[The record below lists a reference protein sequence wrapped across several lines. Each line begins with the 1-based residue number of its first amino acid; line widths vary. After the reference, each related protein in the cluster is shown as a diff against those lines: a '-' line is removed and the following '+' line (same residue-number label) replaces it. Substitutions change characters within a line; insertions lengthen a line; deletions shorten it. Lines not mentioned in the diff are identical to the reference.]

1 MKIHEFVLLAGSLAI
16 TACNS
21 DQGRT
26 RTASAQTDRPVIAEP
41 GLEQGSIEL
50 PTGIRMSYRA
60 FGDPAGQPVI
70 LLHGYSDSWYSW
82 SRVLPLFPDEFRVL
96 APDLRGHGT
105 TGRADD
111 YSMRAMAGDV
121 LALMDAL
128 DVERA
133 TIVGHSMGGLV
144 AQQVAATSPDRV
156 SGLVLVATATTI
168 LGFPGIKELEEAVMG
183 LTDPVD
189 PQFIREFQKST
200 VYHPVPVGFMDSVI
214 GESSKLSARTWQGVF
229 RGMAGTPPAKIDSGI
244 PTLIFW
250 GDRDP
255 IFPAAEQQIL
265 QEMIPGSLFKTYP
278 ETGHAVH
285 WERPA
290 EFTGDLVMFLR
301 SVSR

>member
-1 MKIHEFVLLAGSLAI
+1 MKIHDFILLAGALAI
-16 TACNS
+16 AACAP

-26 RTASAQTDRPVIAEP
+26 RTASAETTRPVVGEP

-60 FGDPAGQPVI
+60 RGNPGGQPVI
-70 LLHGYSDSWYSW
+70 LLHGYSDSGYSW
-82 SRVLPLFPDEFRVL
+82 SRVLPLLPDEFRVF

-105 TGRADD
+105 TSRAND
-111 YSMRAMAGDV
+111 YSMTAMAGDV
-121 LALMDAL
+121 LAFMDAL

-156 SGLVLVATATTI
+156 SALVLVATATT
-168 LGFPGIKELEEAVMG
+168 LLSYPGIKELEAAVMG

-189 PQFIREFQKST
+189 PEFIREFQEST
-200 VYHPVPVGFMDSVI
+200 VFHPVPVGFMDSAI
-214 GESSKLSARTWQGVF
+214 GESARLSAETWQGVF
-229 RGMAGTPPAKIDSGI
+229 RGMAGTPPARIPRGI

-250 GDRDP
+250 GNRDP
-255 IFPAAEQQIL
+255 FFPAAEQQIL

-290 EFTGDLVMFLR
+290 EFAGDVVMFLR
-301 SVSR
+301 TVSR